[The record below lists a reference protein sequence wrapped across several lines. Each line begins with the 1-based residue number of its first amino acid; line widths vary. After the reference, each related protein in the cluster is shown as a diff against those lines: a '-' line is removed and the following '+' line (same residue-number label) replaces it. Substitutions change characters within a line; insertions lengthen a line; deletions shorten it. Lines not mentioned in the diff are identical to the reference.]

1 MNGEA
6 ARALPP
12 FRDVEDA
19 MSSLSARAIS
29 LQTSERQ
36 DAALLLFGV
45 AHYREIASK
54 LRVVARGCNFPNV
67 RKDLIDL
74 AARYDRRADHFDRPR
89 GADGRSDV
97 LSI

>member
-1 MNGEA
+1 M
-6 ARALPP
+6 
-12 FRDVEDA
+12 
-19 MSSLSARAIS
+19 
-29 LQTSERQ
+29 SERQ

-89 GADGRSDV
+89 EADGRLGV
-97 LSI
+97 LSMKFRGCMERSPGSRSAQDCVGIRLSDYAA